1 MSIILVAALLPPL
14 YLLWKVYQIDAIE
27 KEPPGLLLRIFV
39 LGMFS
44 TIPAVVLET
53 IGQGVLERVLGL
65 SGGRLFNFLMY
76 FIVVAGAE
84 EIVKYFA
91 MKLPTWRSEEFNFVF
106 DGVVYGVTAS
116 LGFAALENVLYV
128 IEGGLATAG
137 VRALTS
143 IPIHAICGVYMGHY
157 YGIAKSA
164 EVYGASDICAKM
176 KRRALLIPMLIHGA
190 YDFIVSDESE
200 LLILLFFAYV
210 ILTDFFA
217 LRAVKKYAGNDVRMF

>member
-53 IGQGVLERVLGL
+53 IGQGVLEMVLGL

-164 EVYGASDICAKM
+164 EVYGASAICAKM

>member
-53 IGQGVLERVLGL
+53 IGQGVLEGVLGL

-84 EIVKYFA
+84 EIVKYF
-91 MKLPTWRSEEFNFVF
+91 F

-116 LGFAALENVLYV
+116 
-128 IEGGLATAG
+128 
-137 VRALTS
+137 
-143 IPIHAICGVYMGHY
+143 
-157 YGIAKSA
+157 
-164 EVYGASDICAKM
+164 
-176 KRRALLIPMLIHGA
+176 
-190 YDFIVSDESE
+190 
-200 LLILLFFAYV
+200 
-210 ILTDFFA
+210 
-217 LRAVKKYAGNDVRMF
+217 

>member
-39 LGMFS
+39 LGMIS

-53 IGQGVLERVLGL
+53 IGQAVLERALGL
-65 SGGRLFNFLMY
+65 SGGRLFNFFMY

-128 IEGGLATAG
+128 LEGGLATAG

-164 EVYGASDICAKM
+164 EIFGETGICAKM
-176 KRRALLIPMLIHGA
+176 KRRAILIPMLIHGA
-190 YDFIVSDESE
+190 YDFIVSDGSE
-200 LLILLFFAYV
+200 LLILLFFIYV

-217 LRAVKKYAGNDVRMF
+217 LRAVRKYAGNDMRMF

>member
-53 IGQGVLERVLGL
+53 IGKGVLERVLGL

-200 LLILLFFAYV
+200 LLILLFFVYV

>member
-53 IGQGVLERVLGL
+53 IGQGVLEMVFGL
-65 SGGRLFNFLMY
+65 SAGRLFNFLMY

-128 IEGGLATAG
+128 IEGGLSTAG

-164 EVYGASDICAKM
+164 EVFGEHEICAKM

-217 LRAVKKYAGNDVRMF
+217 LRAVKKYAGNDMRMF

>member
-1 MSIILVAALLPPL
+1 MRPFCRLFT
-14 YLLWKVYQIDAIE
+14 LLWKVYQIDAIE

-53 IGQGVLERVLGL
+53 IGQGVLEMVLGL
-65 SGGRLFNFLMY
+65 SAGRLFNFLMY

-176 KRRALLIPMLIHGA
+176 KRRDLLIPMLIHGA

>member
-53 IGQGVLERVLGL
+53 IGQGVLEMVLGL